1 MKFMNETDFEVRNY
15 YVIFIN
21 IFSKMKG
28 LINFNSTIVTVEWLN
43 LIQFSAQTVFLH
55 YHRE

>member
-1 MKFMNETDFEVRNY
+1 MKLLRNISR
-15 YVIFIN
+15 IFIN
-21 IFSKMKG
+21 KFSKMKG
-28 LINFNSTIVTVEWLN
+28 LINFNSTIVTVEWLK